1 VLPANILAIIDM
13 QEPLTLAE
21 LAGTDVLLSEDE
33 RLIQDTVRRFVR
45 EKYLPRAAEFFEK
58 ETFPLDLASGLAEL
72 GLFGGFLH
80 GYGCAGMNTVSYGL
94 ALEELEYGD
103 SALRSFVSVQSSL
116 AMNAIHR
123 YGTDEQKTTLLP
135 QMHDGDVIGCFG
147 LTEPDSGSDPGS
159 MKTRAKKDGASYVLN
174 GSKTWITNAP
184 IAALA
189 IVWAK
194 LDDGT
199 GELGPE
205 TIRGFIVER
214 GRPGFETPT
223 IHGKMSLRASPTGE
237 IVLSDC
243 RIPEHNVLPGA
254 KGMLGP
260 LGCLN
265 HARLGIAF
273 GALGAARACYE
284 SAVGYA
290 RTRIQFGVPIAKK
303 QLVQEKLV
311 RIASSIVQ
319 GKLMAIHFARLK
331 DQDRLLPQHP
341 SLAKKVNAAAALE
354 AARTA
359 RSILGANGILL
370 AYPAIRHMLN
380 LESVST
386 YEGTD
391 DVHTLILGRALT
403 GLDAF

>member
-1 VLPANILAIIDM
+1 M
-13 QEPLTLAE
+13 TLAE
-21 LAGTDVLLSEDE
+21 LAGTDALLSEDE
-33 RLIQDTVRRFVR
+33 RLVQDTVRRFVR
-45 EKYLPRAAEFFEK
+45 EKYLPRAADFFEK
-58 ETFPLDLASGLAEL
+58 ETFPVELGADLAAL
-72 GLFGGFLH
+72 GLFGGFIH
-80 GYGCAGMNTVSYGL
+80 GYGCAGMNTVAYGL

-103 SALRSFVSVQSSL
+103 SGLRSFVSVQSSL
-116 AMNAIHR
+116 AMNAIYR
-123 YGTDEQKTTLLP
+123 YGSEEQKAHFLP
-135 QMHDGDVIGCFG
+135 RMRDGQLIGCFG

-159 MKTRAKKDGASYVLN
+159 MKTRAKKDGASYVLH

-184 IAALA
+184 IAGLA

-194 LDDGT
+194 LDEGKGDT
-199 GELGPE
+199 GPDS
-205 TIRGFIVER
+205 IRGFIVER
-214 GRPGFETPT
+214 GQPGFETPT

-237 IVLSDC
+237 IVLADC
-243 RIPEHNVLPGA
+243 RVPEERMLPGA
-254 KGMLGP
+254 KGLLGP

-284 SAVGYA
+284 TAVSYA

-311 RIASSIVQ
+311 RVASSIVQ
-319 GKLMAIHFARLK
+319 GKLMAIHFGRLK
-331 DQDRLLPQHP
+331 DQDRLLPQQP
-341 SLAKKVNAAAALE
+341 SLAKKTNVAAALD

-391 DVHTLILGRALT
+391 EVHTLILGRALT

>member
-1 VLPANILAIIDM
+1 MTMP
-13 QEPLTLAE
+13 EPMPLSA
-21 LAGTDVLLSEDE
+21 LAGTDALLSEDE

-45 EKYLPRAAEFFEK
+45 ERYLPRAAEFFEK
-58 ETFPLDLASGLAEL
+58 ETFPIELASELAEL

-80 GYGCAGMNTVSYGL
+80 DYGCAGMNTVAYGL

-103 SALRSFVSVQSSL
+103 SGLRSFVSVQSSL

-123 YGTDEQKTTLLP
+123 YGTEEQKSAYLP
-135 QMHDGDVIGCFG
+135 PMARGEVIGCFG

-174 GSKTWITNAP
+174 GAKTWITNSP
-184 IAALA
+184 IAGLA
-189 IVWAK
+189 VVWAK
-194 LDDGT
+194 LDEGRDG
-199 GELGPE
+199 GPE
-205 TIRGFIVER
+205 SIRGFIVER
-214 GRPGFETPT
+214 GTPGFETPT

-243 RIPEHNVLPGA
+243 RVPAENLLPGGA
-254 KGMLGP
+254 GLLAP

-284 SAVGYA
+284 TAVSYA

-311 RIASSIVQ
+311 KVAASIVQ
-319 GKLMAIHFARLK
+319 GKIMAVHFARLK
-331 DQDRLLPQHP
+331 DQDRLLPQQP
-341 SLAKKVNAAAALE
+341 SLAKKTNVAAALE

-391 DVHTLILGRALT
+391 EVHTLILGRALT

>member
-1 VLPANILAIIDM
+1 M
-13 QEPLTLAE
+13 MHEPMTLAE
-21 LAGTDVLLSEDE
+21 LAGTDALLSEDE

-45 EKYLPRAAEFFEK
+45 ERYLPRAAEFFER
-58 ETFPLDLASGLAEL
+58 ESFPIELASELAEL

-80 GYGCAGMNTVSYGL
+80 GYGCAGMNTVAYGL

-103 SALRSFVSVQSSL
+103 SGLRSFVSVQSSL

-123 YGTDEQKTTLLP
+123 YGSEEQKSALLP
-135 QMHDGDVIGCFG
+135 RMQRAEVIGCFG

-174 GSKTWITNAP
+174 GAKTWITNAP
-184 IAALA
+184 LA
-189 IVWAK
+189 GLAVVWAK
-194 LDDGT
+194 LDDGA
-199 GELGPE
+199 ESGPE
-205 TIRGFIVER
+205 AIRGFLVER
-214 GRPGFETPT
+214 GTPGFETPT

-237 IVLSDC
+237 IVLSEC
-243 RIPEHNVLPGA
+243 RVPEHNLLPLA
-254 KGMLGP
+254 KGLLGP

-284 SAVGYA
+284 TAVGYS

-311 RIASSIVQ
+311 KVAASIVQ
-319 GKLMAIHFARLK
+319 GKIMAIHFARLK
-331 DQDRLLPQHP
+331 DQDRLLPQQP
-341 SLAKKVNAAAALE
+341 SLAKKTNVAAALE

-391 DVHTLILGRALT
+391 EVHTLILGRALT

>member
-1 VLPANILAIIDM
+1 MRNPMKLS
-13 QEPLTLAE
+13 E
-21 LAGTDVLLSEDE
+21 LGAFDALLSEDE
-33 RLIQDTVRRFVR
+33 RMVTEAVRRFVR
-45 EKYLPRAAEFFEK
+45 ERYLPRAAQLFET
-58 ETFPLDLASGLAEL
+58 ESCALDLVPELAEL

-80 GYGCAGMNTVSYGL
+80 GYGCAGMNTVAYGL

-103 SALRSFVSVQSSL
+103 SALRSFISVQSSL

-123 YGTDEQKTTLLP
+123 YGSEEQKERWLP
-135 QMHDGDVIGCFG
+135 RMQRGELIGCFG

-159 MKTRAKKDGASYVLN
+159 LQTRARRDGAGFVLS
-174 GSKTWITNAP
+174 GTKTWITNAP
-184 IAALA
+184 IADLA

-194 LDDGT
+194 LEEADVK
-199 GELGPE
+199 GPDA
-205 TIRGFIVER
+205 IRCFVVER
-214 GRPGFETPT
+214 GTPGFETLP
-223 IHGKMSLRASPTGE
+223 IRGKMSLRASPTGE
-237 IVLSDC
+237 IILNDC
-243 RIPEHNVLPGA
+243 RIPAENHLPTAHGL
-254 KGMLGP
+254 LGP

-284 SAVGYA
+284 TAVNYA
-290 RTRIQFGVPIAKK
+290 RTRIQFGVPIAQK
-303 QLVQEKLV
+303 QLVQDKLV
-311 RIASSIVQ
+311 RVASAIVQ
-319 GKLMAIHFARLK
+319 GKLLAVHFARLK
-331 DQDRLLPQHP
+331 DQDRLLPQQP
-341 SLAKKVNAAAALE
+341 SLAKKANVACALE

-391 DVHTLILGRALT
+391 EVHTLLLGRALT
-403 GLDAF
+403 GYDAF

>member
-1 VLPANILAIIDM
+1 M
-13 QEPLTLAE
+13 TLAD
-21 LAGTDVLLSEDE
+21 LAGIDDLLSEDE
-33 RLIQDTVRRFVR
+33 RMVQDTVRRFVR
-45 EKYLPRAAEFFEK
+45 ERYLPRAAEFFEN
-58 ETFPLDLASGLAEL
+58 ESFPLELVSELADL
-72 GLFGGFLH
+72 GLFGGFLE
-80 GYGCAGMNTVSYGL
+80 GYGCAGMNTVAYGL

-123 YGTDEQKTTLLP
+123 YGTEEQRQRWLP
-135 QMHDGDVIGCFG
+135 GMQKGTIIGCFG

-159 MKTRAKKDGASYVLN
+159 LKAGARADGASFVLR
-174 GSKTWITNAP
+174 GTKTWITNAP
-184 IAALA
+184 IAGLA
-189 IVWAK
+189 VVWAK
-194 LDDGT
+194 IDGD
-199 GELGPE
+199 GGPDS
-205 TIRGFIVER
+205 IRGFVVER
-214 GRPGFETPT
+214 GTPGFETPT
-223 IHGKMSLRASPTGE
+223 IRGKMSLRASPTGE
-237 IVLSDC
+237 IVLNDC
-243 RIPEHNVLPGA
+243 RIGEENVLGGA
-254 KGMLGP
+254 RGLLGP

-284 SAVGYA
+284 TAVDYT

-303 QLVQEKLV
+303 QLVQDKLV
-311 RIASSIVQ
+311 RVAAAIVQ
-319 GKLMAIHFARLK
+319 GKLLALHFARLK
-331 DQDRLLPQHP
+331 DTGRLLPQQP
-341 SLAKKVNAAAALE
+341 SLAKKVNVAAAVD

-359 RSILGANGILL
+359 RSLLGANGILL

-391 DVHTLILGRALT
+391 EVHTLILGRALT

>member
-1 VLPANILAIIDM
+1 MTLSELGAI
-13 QEPLTLAE
+13 ES
-21 LAGTDVLLSEDE
+21 LLSEDE
-33 RLIQDTVRRFVR
+33 RLIRDTVRRFVR
-45 EKYLPRAAEFFEK
+45 ERYLPGAAEYFEK
-58 ETFPLDLASGLAEL
+58 ESFPVELASEVAEL
-72 GLFGGFLH
+72 GLFGGFIQ
-80 GYGCAGMNTVSYGL
+80 GYGCAGMNSVAYGL

-116 AMNAIHR
+116 AMNAVYR
-123 YGTDEQKTTLLP
+123 YGSEEQRARWLP
-135 QMHDGDVIGCFG
+135 LMREAKVIGCFG

-174 GSKTWITNAP
+174 GAKTWITNAP
-184 IAALA
+184 IAHLA
-189 IVWAK
+189 VIWAK
-194 LDDGT
+194 LDT
-199 GELGPE
+199 GGGEPGVDA
-205 TIRGFIVER
+205 IRGFLVER
-214 GRPGFETPT
+214 GMPGFETPT
-223 IHGKMSLRASPTGE
+223 IRGKMSLRASPTGE

-243 RIPEHNVLPGA
+243 RVPEENLLAGG
-254 KGMLGP
+254 KGLLAP

-284 SAVGYA
+284 TAVSYA

-303 QLVQEKLV
+303 QLVQDKIV
-311 RIASSIVQ
+311 KMASSIVQ
-319 GKLMAIHFARLK
+319 GKLMAIHFGRLK
-331 DQDRLLPQHP
+331 DQDKLLPQQP
-341 SLAKKVNAAAALE
+341 SLAKKANVQAALE
-354 AARTA
+354 AARTT

-391 DVHTLILGRALT
+391 EVHTLILGRALT

>member
-1 VLPANILAIIDM
+1 M
-13 QEPLTLAE
+13 QEPMTLAE

-33 RLIQDTVRRFVR
+33 RLVQETVRRFVR
-45 EKYLPRAAEFFEK
+45 ERYLPRAAEFFET
-58 ETFPLDLASGLAEL
+58 ETFPLELASEMAEL
-72 GLFGGFLH
+72 GLFGAFLH

-103 SALRSFVSVQSSL
+103 SGLRSFVSVQSSL
-116 AMNAIHR
+116 AMNAIYR
-123 YGTDEQKTTLLP
+123 YGSEEQRRRWLP
-135 QMHDGDVIGCFG
+135 RMQKGEIIGCFA

-159 MKTRAKKDGASYVLN
+159 LKTRARADGASFVLS
-174 GSKTWITNAP
+174 GAKAWITNAP
-184 IAALA
+184 IAGLA
-189 IVWAK
+189 VVWAK
-194 LDDGT
+194 IDA
-199 GELGPE
+199 GEANGPE
-205 TIRGFIVER
+205 NIRGFVVER
-214 GRPGFETPT
+214 STPGFETPT
-223 IHGKMSLRASPTGE
+223 IRGKMSLRASPTGE

-243 RIPEHNVLPGA
+243 RVPADDMLPNA
-254 KGMLGP
+254 KGLLGP

-284 SAVGYA
+284 TAVSYS
-290 RTRIQFGVPIAKK
+290 RTRIQFGVPIAQK
-303 QLVQEKLV
+303 QLTQEKLV
-311 RIASSIVQ
+311 RVASSIVQ

-331 DQDRLLPQHP
+331 DQDRLLPQQP
-341 SLAKKVNAAAALE
+341 SLAKKANVAAALE
-354 AARTA
+354 AARAA

-391 DVHTLILGRALT
+391 EIHTLILGRALT

>member
-1 VLPANILAIIDM
+1 M
-13 QEPLTLAE
+13 HEPMTLTE
-21 LAGTDVLLSEDE
+21 LAGADVLLSEDE

-45 EKYLPRAAEFFEK
+45 ERYLPRAAEYFEK
-58 ETFPLDLASGLAEL
+58 ESFPIELASELAEL
-72 GLFGGFLH
+72 GLFGGFIH
-80 GYGCAGMNTVSYGL
+80 GYGCAGMNTVAYGL

-103 SALRSFVSVQSSL
+103 SGLRSCVSVQSSL

-123 YGTDEQKTTLLP
+123 YGTEEQRIALLP
-135 QMHDGDVIGCFG
+135 RMQRADLIGCFG

-174 GSKTWITNAP
+174 GAKTWITNAP
-184 IAALA
+184 IAGIAV
-189 IVWAK
+189 VWAK
-194 LDDGT
+194 LDEG
-199 GELGPE
+199 GASGPE
-205 TIRGFIVER
+205 SIRGFLVER
-214 GRPGFETPT
+214 GTPGFETPT

-243 RIPEHNVLPGA
+243 RVPAENLLPGA
-254 KGMLGP
+254 KGLLGP

-284 SAVGYA
+284 TAVAYA
-290 RTRIQFGVPIAKK
+290 RTRIQFGVPIASK

-311 RIASSIVQ
+311 KVAASIVQ

-331 DQDRLLPQHP
+331 DQDQLKPQQP
-341 SLAKKVNAAAALE
+341 SLAKKVNVAAALD
-354 AARTA
+354 AARAA

-391 DVHTLILGRALT
+391 EVHTLILGRALT

>member
-1 VLPANILAIIDM
+1 M
-13 QEPLTLAE
+13 TLAE
-21 LAGTDVLLSEDE
+21 LAATDALLSEDE
-33 RLIQDTVRRFVR
+33 RLVQDTVRRFVR
-45 EKYLPRAAEFFEK
+45 EKYLPRAADFFEK
-58 ETFPLDLASGLAEL
+58 ETFPPALARELAEL
-72 GLFGGFLH
+72 GLFGGFIH
-80 GYGCAGMNTVSYGL
+80 GYGCAGMNTVAYGL

-116 AMNAIHR
+116 AMNAVYR
-123 YGTDEQKTTLLP
+123 YGTEEQKATLLP
-135 QMHDGDVIGCFG
+135 KMAKGDSIGCFG

-159 MKTRAKKDGASYVLN
+159 MKTRARKDGASYVLN
-174 GSKTWITNAP
+174 GTKTWITNAP
-184 IAALA
+184 IADLA
-189 IVWAK
+189 VIWAK
-194 LDDGT
+194 LEQG
-199 GELGPE
+199 GESGPE
-205 TIRGFIVER
+205 TIRGFLVER
-214 GRPGFETPT
+214 GTPGFETPA

-243 RIPEHNVLPGA
+243 RVPEQNLLLGA
-254 KGMLGP
+254 KGLLGP

-284 SAVGYA
+284 SAVAYA

-311 RIASSIVQ
+311 GVASSIVQ

-331 DQDRLLPQHP
+331 DQDRLLPQQP
-341 SLAKKVNAAAALE
+341 SLAKKANVAAALA

-391 DVHTLILGRALT
+391 EVHTLILGRALT

>member
-1 VLPANILAIIDM
+1 M
-13 QEPLTLAE
+13 TLAE
-21 LAGTDVLLSEDE
+21 LAGTDALLSDDE
-33 RLIQDTVRRFVR
+33 RLVQDTVRRFVR

-58 ETFPLDLASGLAEL
+58 ETFPLALARELAEL
-72 GLFGGFLH
+72 GLFGGFIH
-80 GYGCAGMNTVSYGL
+80 GYGCAGMNTVAYGL

-116 AMNAIHR
+116 AMNAVYR
-123 YGTDEQKTTLLP
+123 YATEEQKTTLLP
-135 QMHDGDVIGCFG
+135 KMAKGDSIGCFG

-159 MKTRAKKDGASYVLN
+159 MKTRARKDGASYVLN
-174 GSKTWITNAP
+174 GTKTWITNAP
-184 IAALA
+184 IADLA
-189 IVWAK
+189 VVWAK
-194 LDDGT
+194 LEQG
-199 GELGPE
+199 GESGPE
-205 TIRGFIVER
+205 TIRGFLVER
-214 GRPGFETPT
+214 GTPGFETPA

-243 RIPEHNVLPGA
+243 RVPEQNLLPGA
-254 KGMLGP
+254 KGLLGP

-284 SAVGYA
+284 SAVAYA

-311 RIASSIVQ
+311 DVASSIVQ

-331 DQDRLLPQHP
+331 DQDRLRPQQP
-341 SLAKKVNAAAALE
+341 SLAKKANVAAALA

-391 DVHTLILGRALT
+391 EVHTLILGRALT

>member
-1 VLPANILAIIDM
+1 LRYEVTM
-13 QEPLTLAE
+13 SEPMTLAQ
-21 LAGTDVLLSEDE
+21 LGAVDGLLTDDE
-33 RLIQDTVRRFVR
+33 RLIQSTVRRFVQ
-45 EKYLPRAAEFFEK
+45 EKYLPRVAEFFES
-58 ETFPLDLASGLAEL
+58 ETFPLALVGELAEL
-72 GLFGGFLH
+72 GLFGGFIH
-80 GYGCAGMNTVSYGL
+80 GYGCAGMSTVAYGL

-123 YGTDEQKTTLLP
+123 YGSEEQRRRWLP
-135 QMHDGDVIGCFG
+135 RLQTGETIGCFG

-159 MKTRAKKDGASYVLN
+159 MKTRARADGASFVLH
-174 GSKTWITNAP
+174 GTKTWITNAP
-184 IAALA
+184 IAGLA
-189 IVWAK
+189 VVWAK
-194 LDDGT
+194 LDQG
-199 GELGPE
+199 GEGADS
-205 TIRGFIVER
+205 IRGFVVER
-214 GRPGFETPT
+214 GTPGFETPT
-223 IHGKMSLRASPTGE
+223 IRGKMSLRASPTGE
-237 IVLSDC
+237 IVLNDC
-243 RIPEHNVLPGA
+243 RLPEENWLAGA
-254 KGMLGP
+254 KGLLGP

-265 HARLGIAF
+265 HARLGVAF

-284 SAVGYA
+284 TALDYA

-311 RIASSIVQ
+311 RMAAAIVQ
-319 GKLMAIHFARLK
+319 GKLLTLHFGRLK
-331 DQDRLLPQHP
+331 DADRLLPQQP
-341 SLAKKVNAAAALE
+341 SLAKKMCVGAALD
-354 AARTA
+354 AARAA

-391 DVHTLILGRALT
+391 DVHTLLLGRALT

>member
-1 VLPANILAIIDM
+1 M
-13 QEPLTLAE
+13 QEPMTLAE

-45 EKYLPRAAEFFEK
+45 ERYLPRAAEFFEN
-58 ETFPLDLASGLAEL
+58 ESFPLELASEMADL

-80 GYGCAGMNTVSYGL
+80 EYGCAGMNTVSYGL

-103 SALRSFVSVQSSL
+103 SGLRSFVSVQSSL
-116 AMNAIHR
+116 AMNAIYR
-123 YGTDEQKTTLLP
+123 YGSEEQRRRWLP
-135 QMHDGDVIGCFG
+135 RMQKGEIIGCFG

-159 MKTRAKKDGASYVLN
+159 LKTRARSDGASFVLS
-174 GSKTWITNAP
+174 GAKAWITNAP
-184 IAALA
+184 IAGLA
-189 IVWAK
+189 VVWAK
-194 LDDGT
+194 IDG
-199 GELGPE
+199 GEGPDS
-205 TIRGFIVER
+205 IRGFVVER
-214 GRPGFETPT
+214 GTPGFETPT

-237 IVLSDC
+237 IVLTDC
-243 RIPEHNVLPGA
+243 RVPDDNILPGA
-254 KGMLGP
+254 KGLLGP

-284 SAVGYA
+284 TAVSYA

-303 QLVQEKLV
+303 QLTQEKLV
-311 RIASSIVQ
+311 RVASSIVQ

-331 DQDRLLPQHP
+331 DQDRLLPQQP
-341 SLAKKVNAAAALE
+341 SLAKKANVAAALE
-354 AARTA
+354 AARAA

-370 AYPAIRHMLN
+370 DYPAIRHMLN

-391 DVHTLILGRALT
+391 EIHTLILGRALT